1 MYSTETIAAIV
12 VVARESGIE
21 PAALLAICH
30 VESGGKVFAKVGGR
44 LEPMIRFEGHYFDR
58 RLSGSKRR
66 RARAEGLAAAR
77 AGAVANPATQAGRWA
92 LLREA
97 EAIDRQA
104 ARESVS
110 WGLGQV
116 MGAHWA
122 WLGYASVDALV
133 EEARDGADGQARLMV
148 RYIRKAGLM
157 AAIRAHDWAKFA
169 HGYNG
174 PAYRKYRY
182 DTKIA
187 AAYKRFLKSTT
198 TEPANGDG
206 DGKNN
211 DALKRGAKGSKVAD
225 LQRNLA
231 ALGSPLAIDG
241 DFGPATEDAVRRFQ
255 SRHGLAATGIADKAT
270 LGAIGKALP
279 LSGGGSLFLDWLAK
293 LVARLFGRV

>member
-1 MYSTETIAAIV
+1 MYSTETIDAIV
-12 VVARESGIE
+12 AVARESGIE

-58 RLSGSKRR
+58 RLSGTKRR
-66 RARAEGLAAAR
+66 RARAEGLAAAK
-77 AGAVANPATQAGRWA
+77 AGAVANPRTQAGRWA
-92 LLREA
+92 LLRRA

-104 ARESVS
+104 ARESIS

-122 WLGYASVDALV
+122 WLGYSTVDALV
-133 EEARDGADGQARLMV
+133 EEARSGAGGQVRLMV

-157 AAIRAHDWAKFA
+157 AAIKAHDWARFA
-169 HGYNG
+169 RGYNG

-187 AAYKRFLKSTT
+187 AAYKRYLKTMKT
-198 TEPANGDG
+198 RPKTGEERRDDG
-206 DGKNN
+206 
-211 DALKRGAKGSKVAD
+211 ALRRGAKGAGVAD

-231 ALGSPLAIDG
+231 ALGFPLAVDG

-255 SRHGLAATGIADKAT
+255 SRHQLAATGVADKAT
-270 LGAIGKALP
+270 LGAIGEALP
-279 LSGGGSLFLDWLAK
+279 LSDGGSWLFGWLRWLLAG
-293 LVARLFGRV
+293 LFGRV